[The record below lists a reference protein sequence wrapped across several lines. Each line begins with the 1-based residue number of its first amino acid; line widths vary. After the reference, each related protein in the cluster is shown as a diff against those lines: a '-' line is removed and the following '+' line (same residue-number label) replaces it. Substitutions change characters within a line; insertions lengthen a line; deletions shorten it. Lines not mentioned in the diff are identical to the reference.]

1 MVSYFAKSDSELES
15 DDDGN
20 EAPKKRSAKKMVS
33 YFAKSDSE
41 LESDDD
47 GNEAP
52 KKRSIK
58 KMVNKMHASEAT
70 MSSLLLPRASGC
82 RKG

>member
-1 MVSYFAKSDSELES
+1 
-15 DDDGN
+15 
-20 EAPKKRSAKKMVS
+20 MVS